1 MYTQVTKH
9 SFIDTFRASPTY
21 KDNFSY
27 EGLEALFDYLEDL
40 EEETETKINF
50 DMVALC
56 CEFSEYSSAKDA
68 CIIISNEEFEDNES
82 ALDYL
87 RDNTSVIEIEGS
99 EGIIIQEF

>member
-1 MYTQVTKH
+1 MYTKVTRS
-9 SFIDTFRASPTY
+9 SFIDTFLQSDTY
-21 KDNFSY
+21 KNSFSY
-27 EGLEALFDYLEDL
+27 EGLDALFDYLEDY
-40 EEETETKINF
+40 EDSCDTKIEF

-99 EGIIIQEF
+99 EGIIIQDF